1 MIELTQ
7 HIEALLLENDCV
19 IVPGLGGF
27 VAHYTSA
34 SRTEDG
40 QLFLPPARMIG
51 FNPQLKMNDGMLV
64 QSYMSVYGTSF
75 SDASKMV
82 EKEVEKLLASLHEN
96 GKADLGNIGE
106 LRYSIHNT
114 YDFTPYDHKFATP
127 YLYGL
132 DSFEMQELSAPRQA
146 SLPKSSFTRQPA
158 LPATR
163 TRRLR
168 LHVNRPHLLQAAAM
182 VAIILLFF
190 CLSTPVK
197 NTEVIKANYAQLLP
211 EELLEQ
217 IEKQSLAITPVK
229 VAQPEQK
236 RASSRKT
243 PAQKKQVA
251 PVAVKEV
258 KVAPAPATI
267 ATPAATAKRAQAVT
281 PAKMQPA
288 EVTQPVQAIPMPA
301 KPVVA
306 KRYHIIIASV
316 GLPEDAETMAKWLL
330 KEGFKEAKAIIGDG
344 KNRIAI
350 GSYATEAEAYQALN
364 EIRQNEAY
372 QNAWVLK
379 K

>member
-27 VAHYTSA
+27 VAHYTPA
-34 SRTEDG
+34 SRTEEG
-40 QLFLPPARMIG
+40 QLFLPPTRMIG

-82 EKEVEKLLASLHEN
+82 EKEVERLLASLHEN
-96 GKADLGNIGE
+96 GKVDLGNIGE
-106 LRYSIHNT
+106 LHYSIHNT
-114 YDFTPYDHKFATP
+114 YDFTPYDHKVATP

-132 DSFEMQELSAPRQA
+132 DSFEMQELSTLRQA
-146 SLPKSSFTRQPA
+146 PLSRPSITRQLAVPA
-158 LPATR
+158 SH

-168 LHVNRPHLLQAAAM
+168 LHVNRSHLLRAAAM
-182 VAIILLFF
+182 VAVILLFF

-197 NTEVIKANYAQLLP
+197 NTEVMKANYAQLLP
-211 EELLEQ
+211 EELLKQ

-229 VAQPEQK
+229 VAKPEQK
-236 RASSRKT
+236 RTSSRKT
-243 PAQKKQVA
+243 PIQKKQVV

-258 KVAPAPATI
+258 KVAPTTT
-267 ATPAATAKRAQAVT
+267 ATPAATTK
-281 PAKMQPA
+281 
-288 EVTQPVQAIPMPA
+288 PVQATTPAEAQPAQATQDPA
-301 KPVVA
+301 KPVAA
-306 KRYHIIIASV
+306 KHYHIIVASV
-316 GLPEDAETMAKWLL
+316 GLPEDAETMANRLL

-350 GSYATEAEAYQALN
+350 GSYATETEAYQAVN
-364 EIRQNEAY
+364 KIRQNEAY